1 MKTPKI
7 LGRILVDLYRIRRM
21 ASDFIFGMS
30 TYDLYRETLHIAR
43 SYKDSLYL
51 LLLGEF
57 LGIPFISNYY
67 TLRLLPYLVG
77 ELEGFKKRNLRD
89 RDILEVISEHDI
101 H

>member
-1 MKTPKI
+1 MR
-7 LGRILVDLYRIRRM
+7 RIVNRASITADKVRRIV
-21 ASDFIFGMS
+21 SDFIFGMS
-30 TYDLYRETLHIAR
+30 TYELYRETLHIAR

-77 ELEGFKKRNLRD
+77 ELDVFRKRSLRD
-89 RDILEVISEHDI
+89 KDLLEVVSDLDI

>member
-1 MKTPKI
+1 MR
-7 LGRILVDLYRIRRM
+7 RIANRASVSIEKVRRIV
-21 ASDFIFGMS
+21 SDFIFGMS
-30 TYDLYRETLHIAR
+30 TFELYRETLHIAR

-57 LGIPFISNYY
+57 LGIPLISNYY

-77 ELEGFKKRNLRD
+77 ELDAFKKRSLRD
-89 RDILEVISEHDI
+89 RDLLEAVSDLDI

>member
-1 MKTPKI
+1 M
-7 LGRILVDLYRIRRM
+7 RILNRIQIDLKRARDIIM
-21 ASDFIFGMS
+21 DFIFGMS
-30 TYDLYRETLHIAR
+30 TFDLYRETLHIAR

-77 ELEGFKKRNLRD
+77 EIEDFKKRSLRD
-89 RDILEVISEHDI
+89 KDILEVISEHDI

>member
-1 MKTPKI
+1 M
-7 LGRILVDLYRIRRM
+7 RILNRIQIDLKRARDIIM
-21 ASDFIFGMS
+21 DFIFGMS
-30 TYDLYRETLHIAR
+30 TFDLYRETLHIAR

-77 ELEGFKKRNLRD
+77 EIEDFKRRSLRD
-89 RDILEVISEHDI
+89 KDILEVISEHDI

>member
-1 MKTPKI
+1 MRDIASRLLITADRVK
-7 LGRILVDLYRIRRM
+7 RIV
-21 ASDFIFGMS
+21 SDFIFGMS
-30 TYDLYRETLHIAR
+30 TYEIYRETLHIAR
-43 SYKDSLYL
+43 NYKDSLYL

-77 ELEGFKKRNLRD
+77 ELEAFKKRSLREKD
-89 RDILEVISEHDI
+89 LLEAMSELDI

>member
-1 MKTPKI
+1 M
-7 LGRILVDLYRIRRM
+7 RILNRIQIDLKRARDIIM
-21 ASDFIFGMS
+21 DFIFGMS
-30 TYDLYRETLHIAR
+30 TFDLYRETLHIAR

-77 ELEGFKKRNLRD
+77 EIEDFKRRSLREKD
-89 RDILEVISEHDI
+89 LLEVMSEFDAH
-101 H
+101 

>member
-1 MKTPKI
+1 MREIANRLSITADRVK
-7 LGRILVDLYRIRRM
+7 RIV
-21 ASDFIFGMS
+21 SDFIFGMS
-30 TYDLYRETLHIAR
+30 TYEMYRETLHIAR
-43 SYKDSLYL
+43 SYRDSLYL

-77 ELEGFKKRNLRD
+77 ELEAFKKRNLREKD
-89 RDILEVISEHDI
+89 LLEAMSELDI

>member
-1 MKTPKI
+1 MAR
-7 LGRILVDLYRIRRM
+7 RI
-21 ASDFIFGMS
+21 ASRASTTASKVRKMVGDFIFGMS
-30 TYDLYRETLHIAR
+30 TYEMYREMLHIAR
-43 SYKDSLYL
+43 SYRDSLYL

-77 ELEGFKKRNLRD
+77 ELEMFRKRSLRE
-89 RDILEVISEHDI
+89 RDLLEAMSEFDI